1 MTVFKTYHIA
11 GLSCAACAVS
21 SQKVLSKHEKI
32 RFVRVNY
39 ARNVAIIE
47 QEAGEEVSMEE
58 LNTRLSRLGFELSA
72 IKDAATEQANTRQE
86 RDLLLDKLKTR
97 LIISVFFALPLIA
110 IGMLFHHASWANWAM
125 FGLCTP
131 LLYLAGGGFYS
142 RAWAQLRV
150 GSSNMD
156 TLVAL
161 GATVAYGYS
170 LFNLFL
176 PHILLSA
183 GLQPY
188 VYFEAAGGLLFFILI
203 GKYMEERAKGSTNT
217 ALDSL
222 LSLQADT
229 VNVYFGDDLRNIP
242 LDAVQIGDEVL
253 VKSGEALPVDAEV
266 VGGSGE
272 CTESMLTGEPMPI
285 LKQLGDAAY
294 AGTQLLNGSLRL
306 RVSALPSQTMLMQ
319 IVALVQSAQASEVP
333 IQKSVDKISAIFV
346 PVIIIIALVSFLVW
360 WLIVGNIAQAAVALM
375 SVLVVACP
383 CALGLATP
391 TALVV
396 GIGRAAQLGILLKSA
411 KALAVGSQIT
421 DLIVDKTG
429 TLTIG
434 APNINAIFVADG
446 TLRDE
451 AIIAA
456 IQAQSSH
463 PIGEAIHQKL
473 TENIKGNP
481 LPKVENIR
489 PAIGKGIA
497 ADYEGDT
504 YIIGSADWLD
514 ALGIR
519 LYEIQKN
526 WAQQQAEQGQSI
538 VWAVRQSP
546 EATHILY
553 GFALSDQVRPEA
565 QAVINQLQT
574 QNNIQ
579 IHLCTGDQIAT
590 AQRIANQLGITH
602 IYAHQSPEDKLKLVR
617 QLQKNGAKVAMLGDG
632 INDAAAI
639 AGADLG
645 MAVYSRIAVAAD
657 SADIVLLRQNIA
669 ALPDVFRILRQ
680 TNRIIWQNLFW
691 AFGYNALMI
700 PLAAGAL
707 AAFGYQLQPMWA
719 GAAMAFSSVSVVA
732 NSLRLR
738 WT

>member
-21 SQKVLSKHEKI
+21 SQKVLAKHEKI

-47 QEAGEEVSMEE
+47 QEAGAEASITE
-58 LNTRLSRLGFELSA
+58 LNMRLSRLGFELSE
-72 IKDAATEQANTRQE
+72 IKDAASEQANARRE
-86 RDLLLDKLKTR
+86 RDVIISKLRAR

-131 LLYLAGGGFYS
+131 LLYLAGGGFFS

-161 GATVAYGYS
+161 GTSVAYGYS

-176 PHILLSA
+176 PQVLLSA

-203 GKYMEERAKGSTNT
+203 GKYLEERAKGSSNT

-222 LSLQADT
+222 LALQTNT
-229 VNVYFGDDLRNIP
+229 VNVYFGDDLRTIP

-253 VKSGEALPVDAEV
+253 VKSGEALPVDGQV
-266 VGGSGE
+266 VSGSGE

-285 LKQLGDAAY
+285 LKTLGDTAY
-294 AGTQLLNGSLRL
+294 TGTQLLNGSLRL
-306 RVSALPSQTMLMQ
+306 RVLALPSETMLMR

-333 IQKSVDKISAIFV
+333 IQKSVDKISAVFV
-346 PVIIIIALVSFLVW
+346 PAIIIIALSSFLIW
-360 WLIVGNIAQAAVALM
+360 WLIFGDIAQAVVALM

-411 KALAVGSQIT
+411 KALDVGSQIT

-429 TLTIG
+429 TLTMG
-434 APNINAIFVADG
+434 APSINAIFVANGNTD
-446 TLRDE
+446 DE

-463 PIGEAIHQKL
+463 PIGQAIHQKL
-473 TENIKGNP
+473 IEHIQNP

-497 ADYEGDT
+497 ADYEGNT
-504 YIIGSADWLD
+504 YIIGSSDWLT
-514 ALGIR
+514 ALNIP
-519 LYEIQKN
+519 LLQIQQD
-526 WAQQQAEQGQSI
+526 WAKTQAEQGASV
-538 VWAVRQSP
+538 VWAVRQH
-546 EATHILY
+546 ENTTAILY
-553 GFALSDQVRPEA
+553 GFALSDQIRPEA
-565 QAVINQLQT
+565 QAVVSDLQT
-574 QNNIQ
+574 HNNIQ
-579 IHLCTGDQIAT
+579 IHLCTGDQLST
-590 AQRIANQLGITH
+590 AQLVANQLGIQH

-617 QLQKNGAKVAMLGDG
+617 QLQQNGAKVAMLGDG

-645 MAVYSRIAVAAD
+645 IAVYSHIAVAAD
-657 SADIVLLRQNIA
+657 SADIVLLRGSIA

-680 TNRIIWQNLFW
+680 TNRVIWQNLFW

-707 AAFGYQLQPMWA
+707 AAFDYQLQPMWA

-738 WT
+738 WA